1 MLKKVVFNIRFL
13 VGLFILVTIIIS
25 SYITKEQVD
34 AGKIKPVPAYQY
46 VTVN

>member
-34 AGKIKPVPAYQY
+34 AGKI
-46 VTVN
+46 NLFLLINM